1 MSESSQSVSQS
12 VVKVRGDAINRDAPV
27 GIVVVGVLLAV
38 AESVAVSRMPAAED
52 GRITEGRIKG
62 RHPAR

>member
-1 MSESSQSVSQS
+1 MVE
-12 VVKVRGDAINRDAPV
+12 RGDSIDRDAPV
-27 GIVVVGVLLAV
+27 GIVVGVLLAV
-38 AESVAVSRMPAAED
+38 AKAESVAVSRVPVGGD

>member
-1 MSESSQSVSQS
+1 MVE
-12 VVKVRGDAINRDAPV
+12 RGDSIDRDAPV
-27 GIVVVGVLLAV
+27 GIVVVGVLLAE
-38 AESVAVSRMPAAED
+38 AESVAVSRVLVGGD

>member
-1 MSESSQSVSQS
+1 MSPVSQSVSQS

-27 GIVVVGVLLAV
+27 VVVGVLLAV

>member
-1 MSESSQSVSQS
+1 MTVSQS
-12 VVKVRGDAINRDAPV
+12 VIKVRGDSINRDAPV

-38 AESVAVSRMPAAED
+38 AESVAVSRMPATED

-62 RHPAR
+62 KHPAR